1 MNQDNNFNTQ
11 GYNNFSNTQ
20 ANSNMNTNFTQP
32 STNYNSMNTNNK
44 PPKKLNV
51 GLIAGIGVVVVA
63 VIVGGIL
70 LFSNNSSQTNNSGL
84 SNNGSINNESA
95 ETIYF
100 DNSRNLKDSYTFK
113 EATSKFAFKV
123 NETTLIFQENDKVKL
138 EMIQSEKTLHDE
150 LMNPQFNYKQDI
162 YTSLGAMY
170 LGESN
175 STTLEQFKNNFN
187 NGILSDK
194 TKWTVENVKIIEE
207 TDEYIFATWMNKGFT
222 TTNEYY
228 FAKQIGGKIFYVY
241 HSSTVTYNDTKIS
254 LLLDE
259 FKSLFTCLSEDD
271 GKEAYLYDKIIN
283 VPVVLNKQIK
293 DVNKISAV
301 INVITHDYISGSVS
315 FVSDNSDFV
324 NLQYDAS
331 KRYDEIEWSNTFDSQ
346 TKFTKEDDK
355 NIIGIKDGNIT
366 QVFEITLYS
375 DKQINNKKDFNSHIN
390 TYLKN
395 K

>member
-11 GYNNFSNTQ
+11 GYNNFSNNQT
-20 ANSNMNTNFTQP
+20 NMNNNFTQP
-32 STNYNSMNTNNK
+32 STNHNFIPTNNK

-51 GLIAGIGVVVVA
+51 GLIAGIGVGVVA

-70 LFSNNSSQTNNSGL
+70 LFNNNSSQTSNSGSSNNS
-84 SNNGSINNESA
+84 SINNESA

-162 YTSLGAMY
+162 YTSLGDMY

-228 FAKQIGGKIFYVY
+228 FAKQIGNKVFYAY
-241 HSSTVTYNDTKIS
+241 HSSMVTYNDTKIS

-259 FKSLFTCLSEDD
+259 FKSLFNCLSQDD
-271 GKEAYLYDKIIN
+271 GKEAYLYDKVIN
-283 VPVVLNKQIK
+283 VPIALNKKIK
-293 DVNKISAV
+293 DVNNISAV
-301 INVITHDYISGSVS
+301 INILTNDYLSGSVS
-315 FVSDNSDFV
+315 LVSDDSDYV
-324 NLQYDAS
+324 SLEYDAS
-331 KRYDEIEWSNTFDSQ
+331 KHYDKIEWSKTFDSK
-346 TKFTKEDDK
+346 TKYTKEDEK

-366 QVFEITLYS
+366 QVFEITIYS
-375 DKQINNKKDFNSHIN
+375 DKQINNEKDFNSYIN
-390 TYLKN
+390 TYLTN